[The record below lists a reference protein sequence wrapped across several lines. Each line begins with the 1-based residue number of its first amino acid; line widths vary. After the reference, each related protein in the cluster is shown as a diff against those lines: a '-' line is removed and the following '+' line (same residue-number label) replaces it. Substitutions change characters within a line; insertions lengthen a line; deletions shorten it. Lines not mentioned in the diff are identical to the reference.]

1 MAERSLKSIRE
12 DYKKIESKFSL
23 PPFEKLLEDFDMEKL
38 SEKEEGLL
46 VRDVRR
52 IVVEKI
58 SAYLHLFEML
68 INPSS
73 PPMFVFA
80 FLKNLSEQ
88 DKKEI
93 KEIYKELSKLQII
106 TIKLDTIYD
115 EKKEVEFI
123 KKSNSVW
130 QGIKKKIYTLVE
142 TFEKEFEKNAET
154 KEKSYFG

>member
-1 MAERSLKSIRE
+1 MVERSLKSIKE
-12 DYKKIESKFSL
+12 DYKKIEEKLSL
-23 PPFEKLLEDFDMEKL
+23 PSFEKLMEDFDMEKL

-52 IVVEKI
+52 IITEKI

-68 INPSS
+68 INPTS

-93 KEIYKELSKLQII
+93 KEVYKELSKLQIV

-115 EKKEVEFI
+115 EKKEADFI
-123 KKSNSVW
+123 KKANSTW
-130 QGIKKKIYTLVE
+130 QDLKKKVYKLVE
-142 TFEKEFEKNAET
+142 TFEKEFEKNVET